1 MKSFRTKKNL
11 AIALSVLLVAAIVVL
26 CIALR
31 QKSDADVDPTLTLVC
46 TPADADGVCTVDV
59 ELTGL
64 PDGGHYGAASIAV
77 AFDPA
82 QLTFLG
88 TDDGDIPLVMGSLP
102 AWESDPARANETGS
116 ARALCLP
123 EEGAALATST
133 GSVLVGA
140 DGDGRGACRR
150 GRDREPRLGSGHAH
164 GRRRDGAPWVSGA
177 RSGCCCACCW
187 CCVLPAVRSRTVT
200 ARCAAR

>member
-64 PDGGHYGAASIAV
+64 RRWPPASGKQSAGRRTLRGGEHRRGLRPGAADLS
-77 AFDPA
+77 
-82 QLTFLG
+82 
-88 TDDGDIPLVMGSLP
+88 
-102 AWESDPARANETGS
+102 R
-116 ARALCLP
+116 
-123 EEGAALATST
+123 
-133 GSVLVGA
+133 
-140 DGDGRGACRR
+140 
-150 GRDREPRLGSGHAH
+150 H
-164 GRRRDGAPWVSGA
+164 G
-177 RSGCCCACCW
+177 
-187 CCVLPAVRSRTVT
+187 
-200 ARCAAR
+200 

>member
-1 MKSFRTKKNL
+1 MKFFRTKKNL

-46 TPADADGVCTVDV
+46 APADADGVCTVAV

-102 AWESDPARANETGS
+102 EWESDSECANETGS

-123 EEGAALATST
+123 EAGGTLATST
-133 GSVLVGA
+133 GSVLVRLRFQLA
-140 DGDGRGACRR
+140 DGVAEAALTVSDAVLAAADETESLATTTAALTVVNATVQRG
-150 GRDREPRLGSGHAH
+150 
-164 GRRRDGAPWVSGA
+164 
-177 RSGCCCACCW
+177 
-187 CCVLPAVRSRTVT
+187 
-200 ARCAAR
+200 